1 VDTLYTLGVCC
12 GVLVDQQRQQQQQQQ
27 QLQLQQ
33 QQQRLDFLNRAL
45 FIIDTYALAFPN
57 IVNLLLQV

>member
-12 GVLVDQQRQQQQQQQ
+12 GVLVDQQRQQQQ
-27 QLQLQQ
+27 QQ